1 MYGGDERRRD
11 DPRPALP
18 ESLRF
23 IEDYGEKALNE
34 LLSAGLIQRVG
45 KGSKGN
51 LFWYFRKAQPHS
63 LLLIRLFGLLR
74 QSARAC

>member
-1 MYGGDERRRD
+1 MAEMK
-11 DPRPALP
+11 
-18 ESLRF
+18 
-23 IEDYGEKALNE
+23 GEGMTQDQLFQKACVSSKTTGKKALNE